1 MSCILQIW
9 QQPAERALPASVDE
23 AHALVM
29 SLQRRL
35 PVDNARY
42 IALAERLTRVLPEYP
57 GQEDEGSGECA
68 GSDAPLDGMTLRA
81 VFTLVWT
88 AAMVEHSRALV
99 LNEAIALGLCV
110 LDEQAAELW
119 LPDGRVISQPTVTHA
134 ATQAP
139 TMASPQRTPDSATS
153 SLFSS
158 HGMPLTPSQQISE
171 LKKANLCLFMV
182 IIGMLY
188 GFIAATVHTTLYGN
202 EHLLLPLLIKVVAG
216 IYGVAIST
224 KLHDCS
230 RPTVILAFM
239 LVLTPNLLV
248 DISNYLAPLLLLPSL
263 YFIPLNRNKME
274 ELYQDEFGVGIDEI

>member
-23 AHALVM
+23 AHGLVM
-29 SLQRRL
+29 SLQRRI
-35 PVDNARY
+35 PEDNTRY

-57 GQEDEGSGECA
+57 GQEDEGSGVCA

-81 VFTLVWT
+81 VFTLVLT
-88 AAMVEHSRALV
+88 AAKVEHSRALV
-99 LNEAIALGLCV
+99 LNEAMALGLCV

-119 LPDGRVISQPTVTHA
+119 LPDGRVISQPTT
-134 ATQAP
+134 TQAAA
-139 TMASPQRTPDSATS
+139 MALPHCIPDSAAR
-153 SLFSS
+153 SLCSS
-158 HGMPLTPSQQISE
+158 HGMPLTPSQQITE
-171 LKKANLCLFMV
+171 LKKANLCLFML

-188 GFIAATVHTTLYGN
+188 GFIAATIHTTIYGN
-202 EHLLLPLLIKVVAG
+202 EHLLLPLLIKVIAG

-224 KLHDCS
+224 KIHDCS

-274 ELYQDEFGVGIDEI
+274 ELYQDESYSGIDEG

>member
-35 PVDNARY
+35 PVDNTRY
-42 IALAERLTRVLPEYP
+42 IALAERLTRVLPDYS

-81 VFTLVWT
+81 VFTLVLT

-99 LNEAIALGLCV
+99 LDEALALGLCV

-119 LPDGRVISQPTVTHA
+119 LPDGRVISQHA

-139 TMASPQRTPDSATS
+139 TMASPQRTPDSATN
-153 SLFSS
+153 SLCSS